1 MPWELG
7 LVEAHHTLIMNDLRG
22 RVTLQADGQMRTAT
36 DVLVAGLLGADEVG
50 FGTAP
55 LIGI

>member
-1 MPWELG
+1 MR
-7 LVEAHHTLIMNDLRG
+7 ANTHTCTHTRTHTY
-22 RVTLQADGQMRTAT
+22 VSTSDGQMRTAT